1 VRDGETARFTLAF
14 LRQCFLMRLCKLT
27 WRNGVGQLSPVQIH
41 WQVVSSCLLI
51 KGTVMIEITNMA
63 WAVVFSA
70 LGGIIG
76 IALIL
81 AASFVLPRLIKRMT
95 PNIDEDKEI
104 ARGNVAVAQY
114 FGRIVGASIIGVSI
128 VVAAAVLGG
137 IIAALH

>member
-1 VRDGETARFTLAF
+1 MG
-14 LRQCFLMRLCKLT
+14 
-27 WRNGVGQLSPVQIH
+27 
-41 WQVVSSCLLI
+41 
-51 KGTVMIEITNMA
+51 

-76 IALIL
+76 IVLVL
-81 AASFVLPRLIKRMT
+81 VASAFLPRMIERLT

-104 ARGNVAVAQY
+104 ARGNVAVAHY
-114 FGRIVGASIIGVSI
+114 FGRVVSASIIGISI